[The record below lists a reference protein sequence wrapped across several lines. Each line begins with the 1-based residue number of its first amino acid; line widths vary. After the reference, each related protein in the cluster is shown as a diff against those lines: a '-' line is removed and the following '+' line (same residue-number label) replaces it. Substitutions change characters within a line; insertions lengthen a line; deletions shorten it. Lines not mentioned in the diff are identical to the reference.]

1 MLFIL
6 LILKVSS
13 LEPEKLKI
21 SNTQQECVSNISKTK
36 DYLRMHLAL
45 ISSIIAIC
53 MAMGVMFIRLKAA
66 KKPATLKKIVLPPIF
81 MSTGASMY
89 LLPEF
94 RLTTSEIVEAVLVGL
109 FFSIFL
115 IKTSKFEIR
124 EQDIYL
130 KRSKSFIFI
139 LIGLIVVRFAF
150 KSYLSQT
157 IHLGQL
163 SGMFFL
169 LAFSMIVSW
178 RIAMYRS
185 FMKLKKEMEKQDD
198 SHN

>member
-1 MLFIL
+1 
-6 LILKVSS
+6 
-13 LEPEKLKI
+13 
-21 SNTQQECVSNISKTK
+21 
-36 DYLRMHLAL
+36 MHLAL
-45 ISSIIAIC
+45 ISSVIAIC
-53 MAMGVMFIRLKAA
+53 MAMVVMFIRLKAA

-81 MSTGASMY
+81 MSTGALMY

-94 RLTTSEIVEAVLVGL
+94 RLTTSEIIEAVLVGL

-130 KRSKSFIFI
+130 QRSKAFIFI
-139 LIGLIVVRFAF
+139 LIGLIVVRLAF

-169 LAFSMIVSW
+169 LSFSMIVSW

-185 FMKLKKEMEKQDD
+185 FMKLKKEMVMEKQGD